1 VKMSDTTAPKSD
13 QLNADDMVSGPKTI
27 TITGVEIKM
36 GDQPVSIFYEG
47 DNGKPFKPCKGMRR
61 IMVEFWGDDAN
72 AYFGRSLTL
81 YRDPTVTWSGAKIG
95 GARISHM
102 SHIDGPKTTA
112 LTISKAVRK
121 PYTVQ
126 PLTVGAPAKTAASP
140 QDDRDAAR
148 AAAKQ
153 GTDAF
158 RAWWGA
164 RTKDQNAHLMPH
176 VEELRALC
184 AAADADPFGLPPLDA
199 TPTPEQVAAAMADA
213 EAQAR
218 AQGE

>member
-1 VKMSDTTAPKSD
+1 MSDTTAPKSD
-13 QLNADDMVSGPKTI
+13 QLNADDLVSGPKTI

-126 PLTVGAPAKTAASP
+126 PLAVEPAKPAAPEISAA
-140 QDDRDAAR
+140 DLSAAR
-148 AAAKQ
+148 DSAGR
-153 GTDAF
+153 GTEAF
-158 RAWWGA
+158 RAWCKANPAWRDIPAETMDQLHAA
-164 RTKDQNAHLMPH
+164 RK
-176 VEELRALC
+176 
-184 AAADADPFGLPPLDA
+184 AADA
-199 TPTPEQVAAAMADA
+199 ADA
-213 EAQAR
+213 PADPISTMTEAEIEAR
-218 AQGE
+218 MAATAAEFMGRDTE

>member
-1 VKMSDTTAPKSD
+1 MKMSDTTAPKSD
-13 QLNADDMVSGPKTI
+13 QLNADDLVSGPKTI

-126 PLTVGAPAKTAASP
+126 PLTVEPAAPEISAA
-140 QDDRDAAR
+140 DLKAARDAAGR
-148 AAAKQ
+148 GTQVFRDWCKANPIWKAIPAA
-153 GTDAF
+153 TMD
-158 RAWWGA
+158 
-164 RTKDQNAHLMPH
+164 
-176 VEELRALC
+176 ELHAVRK
-184 AAADADPFGLPPLDA
+184 AADDADDPFGLPP
-199 TPTPEQVAAAMADA
+199 TPDQISAAMAEA

-218 AQGE
+218 AQTE